1 MDQFHIGEHDQ
12 MLGEIL
18 NVQYQP
24 TKLDQTKLCFVVF
37 SAWCLSNDCY
47 YLTPL
52 CQSL

>member
-1 MDQFHIGEHDQ
+1 MTK

-24 TKLDQTKLCFVVF
+24 TKLDQTKLCFILWF
-37 SAWCLSNDCY
+37 SVSGVLVMIATN

-52 CQSL
+52 RQSL